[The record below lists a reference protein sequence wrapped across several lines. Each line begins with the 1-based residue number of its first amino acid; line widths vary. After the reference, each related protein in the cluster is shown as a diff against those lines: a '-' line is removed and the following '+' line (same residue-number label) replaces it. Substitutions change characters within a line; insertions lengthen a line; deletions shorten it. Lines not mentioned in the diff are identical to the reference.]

1 LINKPKTK
9 HQLRKEIERQTQNF
23 LGAGQQVAEIPK
35 GVSSRDEAAT
45 PLRPEKWHM
54 EKSSADRTYVPEVI
68 EALDQRKQ
76 NKTAVKTTPKRVKKP
91 RKRLIYD
98 DFGEPLRWVWVDE

>member
-1 LINKPKTK
+1 MINKPKSK
-9 HQLRKEIERQTQNF
+9 HQLREEIARQTQQF

-35 GVSSRDEAAT
+35 GVSSRDEAAA

-54 EKSSADRTYVPEVI
+54 EKSNGDRTYVPEVI
-68 EALDQRKQ
+68 EALEQRKQ
-76 NKTAVKTTPKRVKKP
+76 NKVVSKTSKRVKKP